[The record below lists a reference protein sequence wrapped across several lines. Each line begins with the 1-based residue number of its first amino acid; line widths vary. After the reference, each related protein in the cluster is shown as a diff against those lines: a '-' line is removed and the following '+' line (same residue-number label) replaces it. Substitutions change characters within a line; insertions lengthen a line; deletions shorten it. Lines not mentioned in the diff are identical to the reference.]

1 MRQSDHA
8 ILLINTGSPHTTEV
22 SEVRRYLRHFLS
34 DPRIIGAPAPLRW
47 LLVNGIIAPLRA
59 PASARKYRRIYTHEG
74 SPLVFLTERLARK
87 MSDLSGTKVY
97 TCMRY
102 NQNSTRHALRQAIV
116 DGIHHLTLIP
126 LFPHYAI
133 SSWESAVEQVRAE
146 HAPFCDTLSLEV
158 VPPYYDAPLYIGAVA
173 HEIATRVNPGT
184 HLLVSLHGLPLSQ
197 AYAYR
202 HDPDR
207 DYVSQTDTTV
217 ELLTQH
223 PLLRDLRLTIET
235 AYQSRF
241 GHSRWL
247 SPNTRERLSKL
258 PSEGSSEVAVVC
270 PGFVCDCLETLWEI
284 EIDGRAVFEKAGGRT
299 FTFIP
304 CPNDSDAMARCLL
317 RLPQNG

>member
-8 ILLINTGSPHTTEV
+8 ILLINTGSPRSTEV
-22 SEVRRYLRHFLS
+22 GEVRRYLRHFLC

-59 PASARKYRRIYTHEG
+59 LSSARKYRRIYTDEG

-102 NQNSTRHALRQAIV
+102 NQGSTQQALRQAV
-116 DGIHHLTLIP
+116 ADGIRHLTLIP

-146 HAPFCDTLSLEV
+146 HAPFCDILSLEV
-158 VPPYYDAPLYIGAVA
+158 VPPYYDAPAYIDAVA
-173 HEIATRVNPGT
+173 HEIATRVKPGT
-184 HLLVSLHGLPLSQ
+184 HLVVSLHGLPLSQ
-197 AYAYR
+197 AHAYR
-202 HDPDR
+202 HDPTR
-207 DYVSQTDTTV
+207 DYLTQTAKSV
-217 ELLTQH
+217 ELLAQH
-223 PLLRDLRLTIET
+223 PLLRNLRLTIEI

-258 PSEGSSEVAVVC
+258 PSEGSKEVAVVC

-299 FTFIP
+299 FTFVP
-304 CPNDSDAMARCLL
+304 CPNDSDDMVRCLL
-317 RLPQNG
+317 ELPQNK